1 MAGVAQSR
9 QHFFKGLFNVKNEFK
24 YIVSL
29 SFCFHFNES
38 PHPIYHSKC
47 MCERTFHKDSGRSSP
62 NLTHEKE
69 KVEDKCFSDAK
80 AVVSAPKEHRKQENA
95 LWNIL
100 FTKLFTMSFSG
111 FWMRTLNYLV

>member
-1 MAGVAQSR
+1 MVTRHIASCLT
-9 QHFFKGLFNVKNEFK
+9 KITTNS
-24 YIVSL
+24 VS
-29 SFCFHFNES
+29 HE
-38 PHPIYHSKC
+38 
-47 MCERTFHKDSGRSSP
+47 RSSP